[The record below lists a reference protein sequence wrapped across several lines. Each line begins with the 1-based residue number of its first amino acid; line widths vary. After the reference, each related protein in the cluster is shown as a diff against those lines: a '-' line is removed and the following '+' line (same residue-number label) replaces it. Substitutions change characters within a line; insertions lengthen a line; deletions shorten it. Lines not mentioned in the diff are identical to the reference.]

1 MTMTIEP
8 SDCLRTGI
16 VSLHLPAP
24 WPPCRRRC
32 LPLGHFTSGHKVTD
46 RLPGAFVAV
55 LLGEHS
61 SAFPWL
67 GCSQGD
73 VKQPCPSARSSQGPC
88 HKGESIPQCSCAP
101 GGSLSRDAIFATSA
115 AGITLPGPQIFPT
128 SSTPHLTLLV
138 DQLPSRCTLDGSHF
152 PFGQR
157 T

>member
-46 RLPGAFVAV
+46 RLPGAF
-55 LLGEHS
+55 L
-61 SAFPWL
+61 
-67 GCSQGD
+67 
-73 VKQPCPSARSSQGPC
+73 
-88 HKGESIPQCSCAP
+88 ESIPVLSPGWDAAKVTSNSPVPLHALLRDRATKVSQSPQCSREGHLAEMLFLP
-101 GGSLSRDAIFATSA
+101 PQQQAS
-115 AGITLPGPQIFPT
+115 LPGPQIFPT

-138 DQLPSRCTLDGSHF
+138 DQLPSRCIRDGSHF